1 MASSGSVR
9 RALVVVGKVSKGQVL
24 NANAKLGSNWLS
36 ALDIA
41 EQTAQADYPN
51 ITGMEIAGALA
62 HQSHQV
68 QSHSNVLSVKFF
80 EGEDRV
86 ISGHVHMNG
95 RVDYSRERLRSG
107 QKERWKP
114 TRDQVDQNS
123 WTVYDPEKKKHRKV
137 FQEQGWL
144 YIEIGGVKVWF

>member
-1 MASSGSVR
+1 M
-9 RALVVVGKVSKGQVL
+9 LTKGI
-24 NANAKLGSNWLS
+24 NS
-36 ALDIA
+36 
-41 EQTAQADYPN
+41 
-51 ITGMEIAGALA
+51 GALA

-114 TRDQVDQNS
+114 TRDQVEQNS

-144 YIEIGGVKVWF
+144 YVEIGGVKVWF

>member
-1 MASSGSVR
+1 
-9 RALVVVGKVSKGQVL
+9 
-24 NANAKLGSNWLS
+24 
-36 ALDIA
+36 
-41 EQTAQADYPN
+41 
-51 ITGMEIAGALA
+51 MEIAGALA

-114 TRDQVDQNS
+114 TRDQVEQNS

-137 FQEQGWL
+137 FQEQGWFGDMDSL
-144 YIEIGGVKVWF
+144 PPIFTPSFDKSGSTSLMPRSIQDWRIHPSTLFRDSPEPPHSHVNV